1 MACKFTGKRF
11 VQCSSYLLFL
21 EARSRIILFFAC
33 VSSPQKKQM
42 TGKIFVDFCSI
53 GSIARQLCN
62 CVYFCKTKL
71 LNLRTQTNQLVIY
84 IGTVLGNMSNL
95 SEPKRGVVPAAAS
108 IPLKKTKTARKKE
121 RGGRGVSAEFF
132 LIRSKWFVQ

>member
-1 MACKFTGKRF
+1 MHQKESKKWRVSLPASVLFSVPPTYY
-11 VQCSSYLLFL
+11 CSSKL
-21 EARSRIILFFAC
+21 EAESSFFLHAF
-33 VSSPQKKQM
+33 PLHKKKQM

-53 GSIARQLCN
+53 GGIARQLCN

-108 IPLKKTKTARKKE
+108 IPLKKTKTARK
-121 RGGRGVSAEFF
+121 
-132 LIRSKWFVQ
+132 